1 MAGQIIISN
10 IKTDSDNAFS
20 ILANTGAVIFSAN
33 LASGITTNIAN
44 TRITGNIVSSQ
55 ITSVSNT
62 QITGTITAGQ
72 LATSLNLATNNVQV
86 ASIQSATGTPAIT
99 FAANGQMTLANTP
112 LQLTGGQI
120 KFPGTQIASGDGNTL
135 DDYEEGTWTPTASA
149 ASGSLTAYVSSGT
162 YTKIGRNCL
171 VTFKVQLT
179 TPGTGSG
186 ALVIG
191 GFPFVCGD
199 LGGQQVIM
207 MVREGAATA
216 NIYHFYLNSG
226 GTGGNMNSLT
236 GDGPIS
242 WTTNYHYY
250 VAGSYPTA

>member
-1 MAGQIIISN
+1 MPTIINAGTTALTI
-10 IKTDSDNAFS
+10 TPDA
-20 ILANTGAVIFSAN
+20 TGALTLQAN
-33 LASGITTNIAN
+33 GTNAL
-44 TRITGNIVSSQ
+44 Q
-55 ITSVSNT
+55 IT
-62 QITGTITAGQ
+62 
-72 LATSLNLATNNVQV
+72 
-86 ASIQSATGTPAIT
+86 
-99 FAANGQMTLANTP
+99 ANGQITTANAP
-112 LQLTGGQI
+112 FILTGGRIQ
-120 KFPGTQIASGDGNTL
+120 FPTTKIASADGNTL
-135 DDYEEGTWTPTASA
+135 DDYEEGTWTPIASA

-171 VTFKVQLT
+171 VTFKIQLT
-179 TPGTGSG
+179 TPGTASG
-186 ALVIG
+186 GLIVD
-191 GFPFVCGD
+191 GFPFTCAN

-226 GTGGNMNSLT
+226 GTGGRMQSLT